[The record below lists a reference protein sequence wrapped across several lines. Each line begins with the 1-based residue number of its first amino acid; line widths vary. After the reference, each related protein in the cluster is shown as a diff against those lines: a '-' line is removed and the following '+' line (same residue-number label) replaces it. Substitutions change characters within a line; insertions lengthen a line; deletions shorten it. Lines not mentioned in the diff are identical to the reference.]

1 MIKIGRLF
9 LGSSPKIAAV
19 ITNSSDKKNLK
30 KSIEH
35 GADLLELRID
45 FFKDIEPAILSR
57 AIKGLRQYKIP
68 LIATIRSRKEGGNR
82 ALSDRQRLDIFR
94 HIIPYADGV
103 DIELSSKKIIK
114 DIVSAAKKSN
124 KKVIVS
130 YHNFRKTPDA
140 RKLNRIIQEGKR
152 AGADIVKIAAMAK
165 DMNDMLRL
173 AELTLK
179 HKNLIIIS
187 MGELAKISRV
197 FFPIMGSFITY
208 GTVSESS
215 APGQM
220 PLKILKRELN
230 LYKP

>member
-1 MIKIGRLF
+1 
-9 LGSSPKIAAV
+9 
-19 ITNSSDKKNLK
+19 
-30 KSIEH
+30 
-35 GADLLELRID
+35 
-45 FFKDIEPAILSR
+45 
-57 AIKGLRQYKIP
+57 
-68 LIATIRSRKEGGNR
+68 
-82 ALSDRQRLDIFR
+82 
-94 HIIPYADGV
+94 
-103 DIELSSKKIIK
+103 
-114 DIVSAAKKSN
+114 
-124 KKVIVS
+124 
-130 YHNFRKTPDA
+130 
-140 RKLNRIIQEGKR
+140 
-152 AGADIVKIAAMAK
+152 MAK